1 MQRMKEEME
10 VTMPLKLLVNME
22 GDKAK
27 VLYAEAGKDFVDF
40 LFNVM
45 SLPLGT
51 LMKLIKS
58 KENMAGCLGELYTSI
73 ESLNGEYLQE
83 NVDRDAVL
91 KPRGSVS
98 VPLLSI
104 HDDALAS
111 EDEVENLSN
120 VSVPSLSI
128 NNNDGPV
135 NSEDVEKPCNKTGA
149 GYVMGGVLT
158 YMVMDNLEVKPMST
172 SSVVTLMKKF
182 HVKDASSL
190 IERNVRVGLNQ
201 GVAILKA
208 SLETRAVLT
217 NVFLECI
224 DLHPSTSRGS
234 GSKGRSRWHLFK

>member
-1 MQRMKEEME
+1 MKEETE

-58 KENMAGCLGELYTSI
+58 KDNMAGCLGDLYTSI

-104 HDDALAS
+104 NNDALVNS

-128 NNNDGPV
+128 NNNDAPV

-224 DLHPSTSRGS
+224 DLHPSASR
-234 GSKGRSRWHLFK
+234 GRSRWHFFK